1 MDFQGVESALLS
13 TYQVT
18 PVFSFCNSWEHAST
32 LLAVTCELTQRSG
45 LTAGITNFVKLNA
58 LPASGTTK
66 SQRRAF
72 TCSHCCE
79 ALASGMLQPAGHN
92 VDMQAQALVLPKHT
106 TNRYQ
111 HHALMLMRCRH
122 FCTSAGCRDTYENA
136 FLSAAQDTGQ
146 RLIFQRVPA
155 HHVPLLTP
163 YPPGWEGGPARRGA
177 QCGNPN

>member
-163 YPPGWEGGPARRGA
+163 YPPG
-177 QCGNPN
+177 